1 MRIDPIEFLV
11 IYLSSLA
18 EIPNGS
24 VLGDLNNHVTG
35 ETAVYLEHM
44 GGFRVIRDRMDR
56 VDVEYSAYS
65 MDRKGAVDLSLL
77 VREKLLEDLPD
88 TAVGSA
94 LVLDVEEIDSPKY
107 DPDESS
113 REHVYCG
120 QVAVFYSEA

>member
-11 IYLSSLA
+11 TYLDSLTD
-18 EIPNGS
+18 IPDGS

-35 ETAVYLEHM
+35 ETAIYLEHM
-44 GGFRVIRDRMDR
+44 GGFRVVRDRMDR
-56 VDVEYSAYS
+56 IDVEYAAYS
-65 MDRKGAVDLSLL
+65 MDRKEAVDLVLL
-77 VREKLLEDLPD
+77 VREKFLEALPN
-88 TAVGSA
+88 TSVGGA

-120 QVAVFYSEA
+120 QVAVFYTAA